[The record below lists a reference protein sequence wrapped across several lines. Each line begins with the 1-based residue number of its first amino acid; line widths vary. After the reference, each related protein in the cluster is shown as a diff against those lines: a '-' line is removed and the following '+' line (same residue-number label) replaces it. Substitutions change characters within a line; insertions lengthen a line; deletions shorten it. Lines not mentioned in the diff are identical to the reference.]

1 MPEASHETHFAEILA
16 KGMASAE
23 EVAEARRLLAEAA
36 ARGAELTVSEALM
49 RAGVKAARAHHV
61 AAAPAA
67 DAATAAAEDTAAAA
81 MPSSDLQVLEKLGR
95 GSQAMVFKCRQ
106 ISMDRIVAVKIPL
119 ARSARDP
126 AARER
131 FLREARQAANLSHP
145 NIVTVHQI
153 MPFTARSSSGAEPID
168 TFCIVMEYIDGGT
181 VAELLA
187 ARKRFDL
194 AEAACIIRPVA
205 EALSY
210 AHKRGIIHRDIKPGN
225 ILLTEGGLVKLADL
239 GLAMPL
245 TAAQQAGQAGLA
257 YGTPYYIAPEQVRG
271 DADIDFRADLYSLA
285 ATFYE
290 MVAGVPPFTAA
301 TPQEVMRKHL
311 TEPPPDPRQ
320 HVPEL
325 PGALCWMLS
334 RALAKDREYRYE
346 SAEDFIGALE
356 KLFPT
361 VDAAV
366 VGPIASGKAGHE
378 HGRKV
383 VLPDD
388 YASSVVAP
396 VVDPTVPAAKAM
408 LDQLAAVS
416 ESERRRNGRTHVATE
431 RAGAKPGA
439 PARAAG
445 AKIGL
450 PAADAARDPRRARR
464 RNTLLVGAFGGLVVI
479 VVLAVVLLFVLAP
492 PGKKVEAPPKFAAKF
507 AVPSSSEPV
516 AVAPGP
522 APKVGSTFEAGK
534 PAPAE
539 NNAGHTPDAPAS
551 PVAPA
556 VVPPAPP
563 KEEKPPEPPPAP
575 PAAPPKEEKPPEPP
589 PPPPAAPP
597 KEEKPAEPKPA
608 EAASAEPGIIT
619 VRADTAKIHGPNIK
633 YEKVDKPGID
643 YRDNIGFWGSK
654 DAYVT
659 WDVTVPQ
666 PGAYQVEITYSAP
679 AATGGEYTVEVAGK
693 KLKAKTED
701 TGGWEKF
708 APRTIGTLKIAKAGP
723 ATITVRPV
731 TSPKGGGLMNLQSVT
746 LKRTGA

>member
-36 ARGAELTVSEALM
+36 ARGAELTVAEALM
-49 RAGVKAARAHHV
+49 RAGVKAVRAHHV

-106 ISMDRIVAVKIPL
+106 ISMDRIVAVKILL

-126 AARER
+126 AATER

-187 ARKRFDL
+187 ARKRFDH

-245 TAAQQAGQAGLA
+245 TAAQQAGQAGFA

-311 TEPPPDPRQ
+311 TELPPDPRQ

-325 PGALCWMLS
+325 SGAMCWMLS

-346 SAEDFIGALE
+346 SADDFIGALE

-361 VDAAV
+361 VDATVA
-366 VGPIASGKAGHE
+366 GPIASGKTGPE
-378 HGRKV
+378 QGRKV

-388 YASSVVAP
+388 DASSVVAP
-396 VVDPTVPAAKAM
+396 VADPTVPASQALVQQIASVAGA
-408 LDQLAAVS
+408 D
-416 ESERRRNGRTHVATE
+416 RRRNGRTHVAAE

-450 PAADAARDPRRARR
+450 PAARAARDPQRARW

-492 PGKKVEAPPKFAAKF
+492 PGKKVEAPPKFGAKF
-507 AVPSSSEPV
+507 AVPSSSEPA

-522 APKVGSTFEAGK
+522 APKVGGTFEAGK
-534 PAPAE
+534 PALAE
-539 NNAGHTPDAPAS
+539 NNAGHTPDAPAA

-556 VVPPAPP
+556 VVSPAPP
-563 KEEKPPEPPPAP
+563 KEEKPPEPPSE
-575 PAAPPKEEKPPEPP
+575 PPKEENL
-589 PPPPAAPP
+589 
-597 KEEKPAEPKPA
+597 AEP
-608 EAASAEPGIIT
+608 ASADPAVIT
-619 VRADTAKIHGPNIK
+619 ARADTAKPHGPKGDKGIR
-633 YEKVDKPGID
+633 YEKIGTPGAPN
-643 YRDNIGFWGSK
+643 YRDNIGLWRSK
-654 DAYVT
+654 DEYVT
-659 WDVTVPQ
+659 WDVTIPQ
-666 PGAYQVEITYSAP
+666 PGTYEVEITYAAP
-679 AATGGEYTVEVAGK
+679 ARTGGEYTVEVVGK

-708 APRTIGTLKIAKAGP
+708 APRTIGTLKINKAGH

-731 TSPKGGGLMNLQSVT
+731 ASPKGGGLMNLQALT
-746 LKRTGA
+746 LRRTGA

>member
-1 MPEASHETHFAEILA
+1 LAGPRPLSLGGERGEKGQAVALGEIRVGEIRVDSAAAISDSFPHMPEASHETHFAEILA

-23 EVAEARRLLAEAA
+23 EVAEARCLLAEAA
-36 ARGAELTVSEALM
+36 ARGAELTVAEALM

-61 AAAPAA
+61 VAAPAA
-67 DAATAAAEDTAAAA
+67 DAATAAAEDTAAVA

-106 ISMDRIVAVKIPL
+106 ISMDRIVAVKILL

-126 AARER
+126 AATER

-187 ARKRFDL
+187 ARKRFDP

-311 TEPPPDPRQ
+311 TELPPDPRQ

-325 PGALCWMLS
+325 SGAMCWMLS

-346 SAEDFIGALE
+346 SADDFIGALE

-366 VGPIASGKAGHE
+366 VGPSASGKAGPE
-378 HGRKV
+378 QGRKV
-383 VLPDD
+383 ALPDD
-388 YASSVVAP
+388 DESAVALP
-396 VVDPTVPAAKAM
+396 VVGPHKPAAQS
-408 LDQLAAVS
+408 LVEQLASVP
-416 ESERRRNGRTHVATE
+416 ESERRRAGRARVLV
-431 RAGAKPGA
+431 AKPASPATRGA
-439 PARAAG
+439 AAPG
-445 AKIGL
+445 VRS
-450 PAADAARDPRRARR
+450 AADAPRDQQRARR
-464 RNTLLVGAFGGLVVI
+464 RNALLVGAFGGLVVI

-492 PGKKVEAPPKFAAKF
+492 PRKKVETPPKFAPKF
-507 AVPSSSEPV
+507 AVPSRS
-516 AVAPGP
+516 
-522 APKVGSTFEAGK
+522 
-534 PAPAE
+534 
-539 NNAGHTPDAPAS
+539 DS
-551 PVAPA
+551 P
-556 VVPPAPP
+556 
-563 KEEKPPEPPPAP
+563 
-575 PAAPPKEEKPPEPP
+575 
-589 PPPPAAPP
+589 
-597 KEEKPAEPKPA
+597 
-608 EAASAEPGIIT
+608 
-619 VRADTAKIHGPNIK
+619 
-633 YEKVDKPGID
+633 
-643 YRDNIGFWGSK
+643 
-654 DAYVT
+654 
-659 WDVTVPQ
+659 
-666 PGAYQVEITYSAP
+666 
-679 AATGGEYTVEVAGK
+679 
-693 KLKAKTED
+693 
-701 TGGWEKF
+701 
-708 APRTIGTLKIAKAGP
+708 
-723 ATITVRPV
+723 
-731 TSPKGGGLMNLQSVT
+731 
-746 LKRTGA
+746 